1 MSSPTYSGLISAE
14 EALER
19 EKSAFILDKA
29 ILRAICEEGP
39 LTLEDIRVK
48 TLPLETA
55 LGVKI
60 DLPTLQEI
68 INKYI
73 KQGLIWE
80 NK

>member
-19 EKSAFILDKA
+19 EKSAFVLDKA
-29 ILRAICEEGP
+29 VLRAVCEEGP
-39 LTLEDIRVK
+39 LTLEDIRVR

-55 LGVKI
+55 LGIKI
-60 DLPTLQEI
+60 DIPKLKGILE
-68 INKYI
+68 KYI

>member
-1 MSSPTYSGLISAE
+1 MSSPTFSGLISAE

-19 EKSAFILDKA
+19 EKSAFVLDKA
-29 ILRAICEEGP
+29 ILRAVCEEGP
-39 LTLEDIRVK
+39 LTLEDIRVR

-60 DLPTLQEI
+60 DIPTLQGI
-68 INKYI
+68 IEKYI

>member
-1 MSSPTYSGLISAE
+1 MSSPTYSGLISSE

-39 LTLEDIRVK
+39 LSLEDIRVQ
-48 TLPLETA
+48 TLPLEA
-55 LGVKI
+55 AIGVKI
-60 DLPTLQEI
+60 DLPTIQEI

>member
-19 EKSAFILDKA
+19 EKSAFVLDKM

-48 TLPLETA
+48 TLPLEGA

-60 DLPTLQEI
+60 DIPTLKAI
-68 INKYI
+68 IDRYI